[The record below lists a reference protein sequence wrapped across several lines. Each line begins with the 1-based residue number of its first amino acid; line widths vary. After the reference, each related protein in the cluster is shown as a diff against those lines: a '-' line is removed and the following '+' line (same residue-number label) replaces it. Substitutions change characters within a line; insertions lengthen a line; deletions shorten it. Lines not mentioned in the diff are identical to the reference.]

1 MRLALNRVMELR
13 KERRPSGT
21 DRRRWFS
28 SPEMDLIVWFGE
40 DGALDGFEFYYDKNL
55 SEHVLIWREGQGF
68 RHLAV
73 DDGETKPA
81 LDYKES
87 PILIPDGKYHSGR
100 IRRLFNAVRDELP
113 RAIADDVEN
122 RLSRLR

>member
-1 MRLALNRVMELR
+1 MVRARFALTRVMEL
-13 KERRPSGT
+13 KKDRRPPGA

-40 DGALDGFEFYYDKNL
+40 GGALDGFEFYYDKNR
-55 SEHVLIWREGQGF
+55 SEHVLIWQEGLGF

-81 LDYKES
+81 LDYKQS
-87 PILIPDGKYHSGR
+87 PILIPDGEFQSGR
-100 IRRLFNAVRDELP
+100 IRRLFSAVRDELP
-113 RAIADDVEN
+113 SAEPYV
-122 RLSRLR
+122 LL